1 MKSQKIS
8 HIFPYKP
15 TMTMKSLIF
24 FSSVRCAPC
33 FRCMGA
39 MDHFPFQV
47 VNVWGSTENGKGI
60 PKQFQICMYVYI
72 YMCVC
77 TPPKKTTVLRSQRFW
92 DKLPCSVWVP
102 VGGTIYIYSTPRDS
116 RSFFGSWILNLE
128 SWASLVCKR
137 LQTLLVTK
145 LL

>member
-1 MKSQKIS
+1 
-8 HIFPYKP
+8 
-15 TMTMKSLIF
+15 
-24 FSSVRCAPC
+24 
-33 FRCMGA
+33 MGA

-60 PKQFQICMYVYI
+60 PKQFQICMYIYI
-72 YMCVC
+72 WYP
-77 TPPKKTTVLRSQRFW
+77 PPKKKTTFLRSQRFW

-102 VGGTIYIYSTPRDS
+102 VGGTIYIVPLGIQEV
-116 RSFFGSWILNLE
+116 FFGSWILNLE